1 MMTTESC
8 PLSDVLDPELGLI
21 PSDGEVRIVGPWEAF
36 STRLRRCWADWCQ
49 RRVVMLDGCVNLG
62 ITTDEAAI
70 TDRALYLRSLDEA
83 IENLLELADA
93 QAALTA

>member
-1 MMTTESC
+1 
-8 PLSDVLDPELGLI
+8 
-21 PSDGEVRIVGPWEAF
+21 
-36 STRLRRCWADWCQ
+36 
-49 RRVVMLDGCVNLG
+49 MLDGCVNLG